1 MTQRLLIAAALA
13 ATSVSAAGAASA
25 QDWSGPYLSFGVTGD
40 FVDDDED
47 EVTLFDTNL
56 DGTFG
61 DTVRTT
67 GGADAFSS
75 SPTQAA
81 GFCGGKANANNFGAG
96 CDDDD
101 QLEAGFVGRAGW
113 DWQMGGFVFGV
124 LGEVATVQSRDHATG
139 FSITPA
145 NYQFARGIDGAVYS
159 GRVRVGSPFGRT
171 LPYVTAGWAMTEVE
185 EQYTTTNGANSFT
198 PVTNTSDADGFQLGG
213 GLEYA
218 VTDRIS
224 LGAEY
229 LYTSLDVDAPLV
241 TRVGPG
247 TAPATN
253 PFLIVNA
260 AGTDNRRES
269 DEFNYHSVRLT
280 VTARF

>member
-1 MTQRLLIAAALA
+1 MRHRIILA
-13 ATSVSAAGAASA
+13 AVAAIALPAAGAASA
-25 QDWSGPYLSFGVTGD
+25 QDWTGPYLSVGVTGD
-40 FVDDDED
+40 VVDDDD
-47 EVTLFDTNL
+47 NEVTLFDTDQN
-56 DGTFG
+56 GTFG

-75 SPTQAA
+75 SPTTPA
-81 GFCGGKANANNFGAG
+81 GFCGGKANGNNFAAG

-101 QLEAGFVGRAGW
+101 QFEGNFVGRAGW
-113 DWQMGGFVFGV
+113 DWQFGGFVFGV
-124 LGEVATVQSRDHATG
+124 LGEVAGVQARDHATG

-145 NYQFARGIDGAVYS
+145 NYQFARGIDGVVYS

-171 LPYVTAGWAMTEVE
+171 LPYVTAGWAMAEVE
-185 EQYTTTNGANSFT
+185 EQYTTTNAANSFT
-198 PVTNTSDADGFQLGG
+198 PVTNTSDADGFQFGG
-213 GLEYA
+213 GVEYA
-218 VTDRIS
+218 VNDRIS

-229 LYTSLDVDAPLV
+229 LYTSLDVDDPLV

-253 PFLIVNA
+253 PFLLVNA

-269 DEFNYHSVRLT
+269 DEFSYHSVRLT

>member
-1 MTQRLLIAAALA
+1 MKMRTLAIAALA
-13 ATSVSAAGAASA
+13 ISASAAGAVSA
-25 QDWSGPYLSFGVTGD
+25 QEWSGPYLSFGLAGD
-40 FVDDDED
+40 AIDDDD
-47 EVTLFDTNL
+47 GEVTLFDTDLN
-56 DGTFG
+56 GTFG

-75 SPTQAA
+75 SATQAA

-101 QLEAGFVGRAGW
+101 QIEAGFVGRAGW

-124 LGEVATVQSRDHATG
+124 LGEVAAVQSRDHATG

-145 NYQFARGIDGAVYS
+145 NYQFARGIDGVVYA
-159 GRVRVGSPFGRT
+159 GRVRVGSPMGRVM
-171 LPYVTAGWAMTEVE
+171 PYVTAGYAFTEVE
-185 EQYTTTNGANSFT
+185 EAYTTTNGVNSFA
-198 PVTNTSDADGFQLGG
+198 PVTNTSDADGFQFGG

-218 VTDRIS
+218 VNDRIS

-229 LYTSLDVDAPLV
+229 LYTSLDVDDPLI

-253 PFLIVNA
+253 PFLIVNP